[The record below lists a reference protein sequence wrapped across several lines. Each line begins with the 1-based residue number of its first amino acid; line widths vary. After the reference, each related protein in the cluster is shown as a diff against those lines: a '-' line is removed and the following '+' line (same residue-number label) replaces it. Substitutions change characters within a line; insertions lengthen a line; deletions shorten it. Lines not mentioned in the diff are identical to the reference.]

1 MLVLTIAGTN
11 FAVVGLSAFYYLA
24 SDGGMTELPEL
35 SHRRAGIWIAAL
47 SFAIWIALYE
57 IATIIWHLV

>member
-1 MLVLTIAGTN
+1 
-11 FAVVGLSAFYYLA
+11 
-24 SDGGMTELPEL
+24 MTELPEL

-57 IATIIWHLV
+57 LVEIIWHLV